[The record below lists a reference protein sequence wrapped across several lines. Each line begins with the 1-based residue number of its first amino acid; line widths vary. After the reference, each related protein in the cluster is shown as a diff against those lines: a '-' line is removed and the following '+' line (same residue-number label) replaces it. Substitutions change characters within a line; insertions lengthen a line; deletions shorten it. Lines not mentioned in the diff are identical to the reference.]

1 MIFATPKDAFQAR
14 FARIFPARRCLGCGA
29 TFTLVPMRTQSKALL
44 VAVLGAALLLAASA
58 SAAMV
63 GIYRN
68 GMDTTAQRSQL
79 IKLTGKDC
87 VRGGS
92 AEALRIT
99 LGKATPEC
107 SYRTPVVGRNLEI
120 GATARLSSMTPKKA
134 RHGAYLGVVARAG
147 AGARYAMLVFPLQ
160 RKVQLVKIVAGGAE
174 YLAVDRG
181 EKLVN
186 GVDKANALR
195 LQVVE
200 TGEPGKVQ
208 VNAFLGG
215 SKVAEA
221 LDDSGG
227 VWSGRSSGVRL
238 GAVLHGTGVVGRV
251 DAVSVGVPV
260 RF

>member
-1 MIFATPKDAFQAR
+1 M
-14 FARIFPARRCLGCGA
+14 
-29 TFTLVPMRTQSKALL
+29 PMRTRSKAVLL
-44 VAVLGAALLLAASA
+44 AVLGAALLLAASA

-68 GMDTTAQRSQL
+68 GADTTAQRSQL
-79 IKLTGKDC
+79 IKLSGKDC
-87 VRGGS
+87 ARGGS

-120 GATARLSSMTPKKA
+120 GATARLLGTTPKKA

-174 YLAVDRG
+174 YLAIDRG
-181 EKLVN
+181 EKLVR

-195 LQVVE
+195 LQVIE
-200 TGEPGKVQ
+200 TAERGKVQ
-208 VNAFLGG
+208 INAFLGS

-221 LDDSGG
+221 VDEMGG
-227 VWSGRSSGVRL
+227 ELTGQFSGVLL
-238 GAVLHGTGVVGRV
+238 GAVKNGNGVVGSV
-251 DAVSVGVPV
+251 DDVIVRVPV

>member
-1 MIFATPKDAFQAR
+1 M
-14 FARIFPARRCLGCGA
+14 
-29 TFTLVPMRTQSKALL
+29 
-44 VAVLGAALLLAASA
+44 
-58 SAAMV
+58 
-63 GIYRN
+63 
-68 GMDTTAQRSQL
+68 
-79 IKLTGKDC
+79 
-87 VRGGS
+87 
-92 AEALRIT
+92 
-99 LGKATPEC
+99 
-107 SYRTPVVGRNLEI
+107 VGRNLEI

-227 VWSGRSSGVRL
+227 ELSGQSSGVLL
-238 GAVLHGTGVVGRV
+238 GAVKNGNGVVGSV
-251 DAVSVGVPV
+251 DDVIVRVPV